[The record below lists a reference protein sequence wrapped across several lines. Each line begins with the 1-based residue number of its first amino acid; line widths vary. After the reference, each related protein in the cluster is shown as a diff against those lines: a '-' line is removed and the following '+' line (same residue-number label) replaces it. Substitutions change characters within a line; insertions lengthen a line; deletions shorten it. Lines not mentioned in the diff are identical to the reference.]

1 MRRLPWGFLAL
12 PLLLRSLDVLAPLL
26 LAYDRSYTF
35 SQNIIY
41 YSIKAHPV
49 DHFKAFYRFTQAFT
63 ALNLL
68 AYNCFP
74 LRCSR
79 SPCFATIDS
88 KVSCQKILDR
98 IWINGADKIV
108 LWRGVVNLNNSPFRD
123 QNHDL
128 RFRETIQ
135 RGGVGVT
142 LLKKRF
148 DTQGR
153 YSSGYISPQQ
163 DKSSERGLIHSRALE
178 LEYYVAFLSSRS
190 EHTAVLQTHYV
201 STRAN
206 YATVHPIHQKLQL
219 SPYFKNQFADHATF
233 VIGNWSDPNSRLHE
247 PIHDVLF

>member
-1 MRRLPWGFLAL
+1 M
-12 PLLLRSLDVLAPLL
+12 LAPLL

-153 YSSGYISPQQ
+153 YSSGYTVQC
-163 DKSSERGLIHSRALE
+163 E
-178 LEYYVAFLSSRS
+178 
-190 EHTAVLQTHYV
+190 
-201 STRAN
+201 STSYIEDLPSAN
-206 YATVHPIHQKLQL
+206 
-219 SPYFKNQFADHATF
+219 
-233 VIGNWSDPNSRLHE
+233 
-247 PIHDVLF
+247 